1 MLCGGP
7 SLSAPLWFPFNM
19 SIFNIIKCY
28 KTRRKWSICLSG
40 MFEGADWTTFSAP
53 VSIWG
58 SRTACVCVWDW
69 VTVNRYVCVHRNA
82 EHQRQGFFKI
92 YVLGLGHPRNRRIQT
107 LLVWVFQWDFLVKMC
122 NKENDQT
129 CPWNCRNILFLMFIL
144 QRMRSFF
151 LGNQHRGKHLRD
163 LEGTSG
169 LRVFLINTTH
179 VSPFQSS
186 LAPLLLISSDAV

>member
-1 MLCGGP
+1 MAAPLSQPLCGSHSTCQ
-7 SLSAPLWFPFNM
+7 SLTLSNVTKPGGNGAFVCLECLKEQIDPLLVLRWVF
-19 SIFNIIKCY
+19 
-28 KTRRKWSICLSG
+28 
-40 MFEGADWTTFSAP
+40 GAA
-53 VSIWG
+53 G
-58 SRTACVCVWDW
+58 RCVWDW